1 MQYCHSGMYT
11 VVCPIRRH
19 GVGVTRYGTR
29 GCVVQVQV
37 YDFSFAGGEF
47 DCKTF
52 LEKYTDRFLGDVD
65 PHEIARR
72 LEIKKV
78 ISQNVCSKLLEAGK
92 LIAVDM
98 LYCHMRDHGSLETVH
113 TLCDV
118 MIDRD
123 GLPNMNKLGR
133 DMKQD
138 LPVSCMWCNMYMHVH
153 IIIME
158 NCTWV
163 CFCLHVRW

>member
-1 MQYCHSGMYT
+1 MYFNSVHAVLPQCYVHSGMSNT
-11 VVCPIRRH
+11 QTWSGGDTIRHKRLCCS
-19 GVGVTRYGTR
+19 GT
-29 GCVVQVQV
+29 V

-78 ISQNVCSKLLEAGK
+78 ISQNLCSKLLEARK
-92 LIAVDM
+92 PTAVGI
-98 LYCHMRDHGSLETVH
+98 LYIHMRDHGSLETVC

-118 MIDRD
+118 MIGRD
-123 GLPNMNKLGR
+123 GLPNMNKLGQ

-138 LPVSCMWCNMYMHVH
+138 LPVSCVWCNMYMY
-153 IIIME
+153 I
-158 NCTWV
+158 
-163 CFCLHVRW
+163 